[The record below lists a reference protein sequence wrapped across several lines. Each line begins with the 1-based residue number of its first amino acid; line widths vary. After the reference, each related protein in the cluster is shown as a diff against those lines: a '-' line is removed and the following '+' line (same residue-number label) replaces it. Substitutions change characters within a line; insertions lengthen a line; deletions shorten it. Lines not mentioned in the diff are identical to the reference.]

1 MKKPKLSELTLREK
15 IGQTAVFRSDRYQTL
30 YTENREEFDLV
41 GGVWIWGA
49 LDMKLINMGDVTTNV
64 KLKSDDTYEFLKSV
78 TENQKIPVIGCMD
91 NGSGITH
98 AFHDLSPAM
107 GLPMIGATGSA
118 ELSYKMGKCKAQE
131 LKCAGARWL
140 WGPEE
145 DLENRNS
152 SIGLYRKFSD
162 NPDLVIELA
171 NAHNHGIQDQ
181 NVVATAKHFP
191 GSDELEYR
199 DAHVSQSMMRLSK
212 EDWYKRQGRIFQE
225 VFDDGVMSVM
235 IGHQC
240 FPAVDN
246 RKINGTYLPAVVSS
260 KIVTDLLK
268 EEMGFKGVVI
278 TDGIGME
285 GSLGLFDG
293 DIDKLCVESVKAG
306 CDVIL
311 GPGKNY
317 IYAVEKAVLDGYIP
331 ESRIDDACQRVLDMK
346 EKIGLFENPIEP
358 IVKEDVLAES
368 KAVNQEIIDNGMS
381 LVCDRRNM
389 LPLTPEK
396 AQRVTIVYVG
406 DRPQMF
412 EDLDVMVD
420 ELYKMGVKTVAKQ
433 VGVGDPPDPQ
443 NLSANSDIILYVAD
457 AKDWGMAGFRG
468 ETFKTFYRVTMAG
481 MKGRRIGVS
490 IGSPFLYFDY
500 FEGFDCFANVYQT
513 DEIVLRSCVQALFGK
528 KEFKGGHPFK
538 LIPDGMEVN
547 Y

>member
-181 NVVATAKHFP
+181 NVVAT
-191 GSDELEYR
+191 
-199 DAHVSQSMMRLSK
+199 
-212 EDWYKRQGRIFQE
+212 
-225 VFDDGVMSVM
+225 
-235 IGHQC
+235 
-240 FPAVDN
+240 
-246 RKINGTYLPAVVSS
+246 
-260 KIVTDLLK
+260 
-268 EEMGFKGVVI
+268 
-278 TDGIGME
+278 
-285 GSLGLFDG
+285 
-293 DIDKLCVESVKAG
+293 
-306 CDVIL
+306 
-311 GPGKNY
+311 
-317 IYAVEKAVLDGYIP
+317 
-331 ESRIDDACQRVLDMK
+331 
-346 EKIGLFENPIEP
+346 
-358 IVKEDVLAES
+358 
-368 KAVNQEIIDNGMS
+368 
-381 LVCDRRNM
+381 
-389 LPLTPEK
+389 
-396 AQRVTIVYVG
+396 
-406 DRPQMF
+406 
-412 EDLDVMVD
+412 
-420 ELYKMGVKTVAKQ
+420 
-433 VGVGDPPDPQ
+433 
-443 NLSANSDIILYVAD
+443 
-457 AKDWGMAGFRG
+457 
-468 ETFKTFYRVTMAG
+468 
-481 MKGRRIGVS
+481 
-490 IGSPFLYFDY
+490 
-500 FEGFDCFANVYQT
+500 
-513 DEIVLRSCVQALFGK
+513 
-528 KEFKGGHPFK
+528 
-538 LIPDGMEVN
+538 
-547 Y
+547 

>member
-1 MKKPKLSELTLREK
+1 MKKPQLSELTLREK
-15 IGQTAVFRSDRYQTL
+15 IGQTAVFRSGRYQEF
-30 YTENREEFDLV
+30 YANNREDFDII
-41 GGVWIWGA
+41 GGVWVWGA

-64 KLKSDDTYEFLKSV
+64 KLTSDDTLELMKNV
-78 TENQKIPVIGCMD
+78 TKGQKIPAIGCMD
-91 NGSGITH
+91 NGRGITH

-107 GLPMIGATGSA
+107 DLPMIGATGSA

-152 SIGLYRKFSD
+152 SISLYRKFSD
-162 NPDLVIELA
+162 NPELVIELA
-171 NAHNHGIQDQ
+171 KAHDHGIQEQ

-199 DAHVSQSMMRLSK
+199 DAHVSQSMMRLTK
-212 EDWYKRQGRIFQE
+212 EEWYKCQGRVSQE

-235 IGHQC
+235 ISHSS

-246 RKINGTYLPAVVSS
+246 TKINGTYLPAVVSS

-268 EEMGFKGVVI
+268 GEMGFGGVVI

-285 GSLGLFDG
+285 GSLGLFGG
-293 DIDKLCVESVKAG
+293 DIDTLCVESVKAG

-311 GPGKNY
+311 GPGPNY
-317 IYAVEKAVLDGYIP
+317 LNAIEKAVLDGYIP
-331 ESRIDDACQRVLDMK
+331 ESRIDDACQRILDMK
-346 EKIGLFENPIEP
+346 EKIGLFETPVAPID
-358 IVKEDVLAES
+358 KAAVLAES
-368 KAVNQEIIDNGMS
+368 AAVNQEIIDNGMS

-396 AQRVTIVYVG
+396 AERVTIVYVG
-406 DRPQMF
+406 DRPKMF

-420 ELYKMGVKTVAKQ
+420 ELYKQGVKTVAKQ
-433 VGVGDPPDPQ
+433 IGVGDQPDPQ

-457 AKDWGMAGFRG
+457 AREWGMAGFRG
-468 ETFKTFYRVTMAG
+468 ETFKTFYRVTMG
-481 MKGRRIGVS
+481 GQKGKRIGVS
-490 IGSPFLYFDY
+490 LNSPYLYFDY
-500 FEGFDCFANVYQT
+500 FEGFDCFANIYNEY
-513 DEIVLRSCVQALFGK
+513 EITMRSLIQALFGK
-528 KEFKGGHPFK
+528 KEFKGGRPFK

-547 Y
+547 F